1 MARETEKFI
10 ELNSNLTVTKDD
22 KGFLISV
29 KDYYENSVSDN
40 DSSISQLYSS
50 VIGIGDFIEN
60 GKISY
65 QRTHQIE
72 KQIISFINLFSNS
85 ILNSVDYALEIGI
98 NHETVKTNKDKS
110 KRLEKQ
116 VDAEIKERLK
126 QETDFDAI
134 SYLKIRAQEIGLN
147 KSRVE
152 SLISKAKW
160 RGYR

>member
-1 MARETEKFI
+1 MKSTDFALEKGI
-10 ELNSNLTVTKDD
+10 NYE
-22 KGFLISV
+22 SV
-29 KDYYENSVSDN
+29 KKEQD
-40 DSSISQLYSS
+40 
-50 VIGIGDFIEN
+50 
-60 GKISY
+60 
-65 QRTHQIE
+65 R
-72 KQIISFINLFSNS
+72 
-85 ILNSVDYALEIGI
+85 
-98 NHETVKTNKDKS
+98 S